1 LGCKQANWLWSYQI
15 INSYRNFI
23 KVEFDSL
30 TCPHQ
35 TSNINP
41 VMNNTNYATQIV
53 DNLKARGE
61 SDSYIVGFLE
71 ATINAM
77 YYLTDRKEWQKYIE
91 NTIKQSK

>member
-1 LGCKQANWLWSYQI
+1 
-15 INSYRNFI
+15 
-23 KVEFDSL
+23 
-30 TCPHQ
+30 
-35 TSNINP
+35 
-41 VMNNTNYATQIV
+41 MNNTNYATQIV